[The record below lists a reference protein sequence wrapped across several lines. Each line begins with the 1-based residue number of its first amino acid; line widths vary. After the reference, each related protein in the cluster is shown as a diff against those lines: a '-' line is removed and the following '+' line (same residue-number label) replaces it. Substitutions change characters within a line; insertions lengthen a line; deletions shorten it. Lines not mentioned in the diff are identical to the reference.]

1 MKRIALIS
9 CSKSKQNYPCPAREL
24 YAPSQLFSL
33 SYQYAK
39 KVADEVYVLSA
50 RYGLLAEE
58 DVVAPYDLTLTDL
71 PEHRQRDWANYVLR
85 QMGERFDLN
94 RDVFVILA
102 GRNYYKNLLPHLVH
116 TTLPLGNLRIGPRLS
131 FLEQELARL
140 SRGGPSACTNGFDS
154 GRALCVRLHQ
164 MMSELPRY
172 TWEEISSVPFRN
184 GIYIVFEQGEMYHG
198 LPRIVRVGTHT
209 SPNRLRQRLRDH
221 FVRENHNGSIFRK
234 NIGKA
239 LLNQA
244 HDPYLSTWSLD
255 TSKPPYLGQE
265 DPIRER
271 EIEQAV
277 SSYLRSRFTFSVFQV
292 DTPEQRLRLEAGMIA
307 SLHRA
312 PDFGPSE
319 SWLGLSYPEWEI
331 RQSGMWLKQGLDAMP
346 LTEKELGGLDA
357 LLKGAPKAPEKA
369 MRIPKTETAVHTEPS
384 GNKVRTADIRHFI
397 LEILLQHQQCGKQ
410 NCTLVSGEIHKAMGL
425 SNKMPSVCSAMYQ
438 TMEAGDVVLHTTPSG
453 KSSTIKICYQLGKR
467 AL

>member
-1 MKRIALIS
+1 M
-9 CSKSKQNYPCPAREL
+9 
-24 YAPSQLFSL
+24 
-33 SYQYAK
+33 
-39 KVADEVYVLSA
+39 YVLSA
-50 RYGLLAEE
+50 RCGLLAEE
-58 DVVAPYDLTLTDL
+58 DVVAPYDLPLTDL

-198 LPRIVRVGTHT
+198 LPRIVRIGTHT

-221 FVRENHNGSIFRK
+221 FDRENHNGSIFRK

-255 TSKPPYLGQE
+255 TSKPPYLGRE

-319 SWLGLSYPEWEI
+319 SWLGLSSPEWEI

-346 LTEKELGGLDA
+346 LTERELAGLDA
-357 LLKGAPKAPEKA
+357 MLKGAPRTPEKA
-369 MRIPKTETAVHTEPS
+369 IRISKTETAVHTEPPE
-384 GNKVRTADIRHFI
+384 NKVRTADIRHFI
-397 LEILLQHQQCGKQ
+397 LEILLQHQQRGEQ
-410 NCTLVSGEIHKAMGL
+410 SCTLVSGEIHRAMGL

>member
-1 MKRIALIS
+1 MIA
-9 CSKSKQNYPCPAREL
+9 CTKSKRNYPCSAREL

-33 SYQYAK
+33 SCQYAK
-39 KVADEVYVLSA
+39 KVADEVYILSA

-58 DVVAPYDLTLTDL
+58 DVVAPYDLTLADL

-94 RDVFVILA
+94 RDEFVILA

-116 TTLPLGNLRIGPRLS
+116 TALPLGNLRIGPRLS
-131 FLEQELARL
+131 FLEEELARL
-140 SRGGPSACTNGFDS
+140 NRGDPPAGANGFDS
-154 GRALCVRLHQ
+154 DCALCVRLHQ

-172 TWEEISSVPFRN
+172 TWEEIASVPFRN
-184 GIYIVFEQGEMYHG
+184 GIYIVFEQGELYHG
-198 LPRIVRVGTHT
+198 LPRIVRIGTHT
-209 SPNRLRQRLRDH
+209 SPNRLRQRLKDH

-255 TSKPPYLGQE
+255 TSKPPYLGRE
-265 DPIRER
+265 NPIRER
-271 EIEQAV
+271 EMEQAV
-277 SSYLRSRFTFSVFQV
+277 SGYLRSCFTFSVFQV

-307 SLHRA
+307 ALHRA

-319 SWLGLSYPEWEI
+319 SWLGLSSPEWEI

-346 LTEKELGGLDA
+346 LTERELGALDT
-357 LLKGAPKAPEKA
+357 LLECTPETPEKA
-369 MRIPKTETAVHTEPS
+369 MWSPKEPAVHTKPS
-384 GNKVRTADIRHFI
+384 GNKVRTAEIRHFI
-397 LEILLQHQQCGKQ
+397 LETLVQHQRRGEP
-410 NCTLVSGEIHKAMGL
+410 NCSLVSGEIHKAMGL

-467 AL
+467 KF

>member
-39 KVADEVYVLSA
+39 KVTDEVYVLSA

-71 PEHRQRDWANYVLR
+71 PGHRQQDWANYVLR
-85 QMGERFDLN
+85 QLGERFDLN

-116 TTLPLGNLRIGPRLS
+116 TALPLGNLRIGPRLS

-140 SRGGPSACTNGFDS
+140 SRGDPPVSANKFDN

-172 TWEEISSVPFRN
+172 TWEEIASVPFRN

-198 LPRIVRVGTHT
+198 LPRIVRIGTHT
-209 SPNRLRQRLRDH
+209 SPNRLRQRLKDH

-244 HDPYLSTWSLD
+244 HDPYLPTWSLD
-255 TSKPPYLGQE
+255 TSKPPYLGRE
-265 DPIRER
+265 DPVRER
-271 EIEQAV
+271 EVEQAV
-277 SSYLRSRFTFSVFQV
+277 SGYLRSHFTFSVFQV
-292 DTPEQRLRLEAGMIA
+292 DTSEQRLRLEAGMIA

-312 PDFGPSE
+312 SDFGPSE
-319 SWLGLSYPEWEI
+319 SWLGLFSPEWEI

-346 LTEKELGGLDA
+346 LTEKELCTLDV
-357 LLKGAPKAPEKA
+357 LLNGTPKAPENAVWSSKA
-369 MRIPKTETAVHTEPS
+369 ETAVHTKSSED
-384 GNKVRTADIRHFI
+384 KVGTADILHFI
-397 LEILLQHQQCGKQ
+397 LDTLSQHQQRGEQ
-410 NCTLVSGEIHKAMGL
+410 ICTLVSGEIHKSMRL
-425 SNKMPSVCSAMYQ
+425 SNKMPSVCNAMYKA
-438 TMEAGDVVLHTTPSG
+438 MEAGDVVLHTTPSG
-453 KSSTIKICYQLGKR
+453 KSSTIKICYQLGQR
-467 AL
+467 TL

>member
-1 MKRIALIS
+1 M
-9 CSKSKQNYPCPAREL
+9 
-24 YAPSQLFSL
+24 LF
-33 SYQYAK
+33 
-39 KVADEVYVLSA
+39 
-50 RYGLLAEE
+50 
-58 DVVAPYDLTLTDL
+58 
-71 PEHRQRDWANYVLR
+71 
-85 QMGERFDLN
+85 
-94 RDVFVILA
+94 
-102 GRNYYKNLLPHLVH
+102 
-116 TTLPLGNLRIGPRLS
+116 
-131 FLEQELARL
+131 
-140 SRGGPSACTNGFDS
+140 
-154 GRALCVRLHQ
+154 
-164 MMSELPRY
+164 
-172 TWEEISSVPFRN
+172 
-184 GIYIVFEQGEMYHG
+184 
-198 LPRIVRVGTHT
+198 
-209 SPNRLRQRLRDH
+209 
-221 FVRENHNGSIFRK
+221 
-234 NIGKA
+234 
-239 LLNQA
+239 
-244 HDPYLSTWSLD
+244 
-255 TSKPPYLGQE
+255 
-265 DPIRER
+265 
-271 EIEQAV
+271 
-277 SSYLRSRFTFSVFQV
+277 RS
-292 DTPEQRLRLEAGMIA
+292 GMIA

>member
-1 MKRIALIS
+1 M
-9 CSKSKQNYPCPAREL
+9 
-24 YAPSQLFSL
+24 
-33 SYQYAK
+33 
-39 KVADEVYVLSA
+39 
-50 RYGLLAEE
+50 
-58 DVVAPYDLTLTDL
+58 
-71 PEHRQRDWANYVLR
+71 
-85 QMGERFDLN
+85 
-94 RDVFVILA
+94 
-102 GRNYYKNLLPHLVH
+102 
-116 TTLPLGNLRIGPRLS
+116 GNLRIGPRLS

-140 SRGGPSACTNGFDS
+140 SRGDPPVGENEFDNGC
-154 GRALCVRLHQ
+154 ALCVRLHQ

-184 GIYIVFEQGEMYHG
+184 GIYIVFEQGETYHG
-198 LPRIVRVGTHT
+198 LPRIVRIGTHT

-255 TSKPPYLGQE
+255 TSKPPYLGRE
-265 DPIRER
+265 DPIREW

-319 SWLGLSYPEWEI
+319 SWLGLSSPEWEI

-346 LTEKELGGLDA
+346 LTERELVGLDA

-397 LEILLQHQQCGKQ
+397 LEILLQHQQRGEQ
-410 NCTLVSGEIHKAMGL
+410 SCTLVSGEIHRAMGL

>member
-1 MKRIALIS
+1 
-9 CSKSKQNYPCPAREL
+9 
-24 YAPSQLFSL
+24 
-33 SYQYAK
+33 
-39 KVADEVYVLSA
+39 
-50 RYGLLAEE
+50 
-58 DVVAPYDLTLTDL
+58 
-71 PEHRQRDWANYVLR
+71 
-85 QMGERFDLN
+85 
-94 RDVFVILA
+94 
-102 GRNYYKNLLPHLVH
+102 
-116 TTLPLGNLRIGPRLS
+116 
-131 FLEQELARL
+131 
-140 SRGGPSACTNGFDS
+140 
-154 GRALCVRLHQ
+154 

-255 TSKPPYLGQE
+255 TSKPPYLGQG

-319 SWLGLSYPEWEI
+319 SWLGLSCPESEI

-369 MRIPKTETAVHTEPS
+369 MRIPKTETAVHTKPL

-397 LEILLQHQQCGKQ
+397 LEILLQHQQRGKQ

-438 TMEAGDVVLHTTPSG
+438 AMETGDVVLHTTPSG

>member
-1 MKRIALIS
+1 
-9 CSKSKQNYPCPAREL
+9 
-24 YAPSQLFSL
+24 
-33 SYQYAK
+33 
-39 KVADEVYVLSA
+39 
-50 RYGLLAEE
+50 
-58 DVVAPYDLTLTDL
+58 
-71 PEHRQRDWANYVLR
+71 
-85 QMGERFDLN
+85 MGEHFDLN

-102 GRNYYKNLLPHLVH
+102 GRNYYKNLLPHLAH

-140 SRGGPSACTNGFDS
+140 SRGGLSACTSGFDN

-198 LPRIVRVGTHT
+198 LPRIVRIGTHT

-255 TSKPPYLGQE
+255 TSKPPYLGRE

-292 DTPEQRLRLEAGMIA
+292 DTPEQRLLLEAGMIA

-319 SWLGLSYPEWEI
+319 SWLGLSSPEWEI

-346 LTEKELGGLDA
+346 LTERELIGLDA
-357 LLKGAPKAPEKA
+357 LLKGVPKAPEKA
-369 MRIPKTETAVHTEPS
+369 MRIRKTETAVHAEPS

-397 LEILLQHQQCGKQ
+397 LEILLQHQQCGEQ
-410 NCTLVSGEIHKAMGL
+410 SCTLMSGEIHKAMGL